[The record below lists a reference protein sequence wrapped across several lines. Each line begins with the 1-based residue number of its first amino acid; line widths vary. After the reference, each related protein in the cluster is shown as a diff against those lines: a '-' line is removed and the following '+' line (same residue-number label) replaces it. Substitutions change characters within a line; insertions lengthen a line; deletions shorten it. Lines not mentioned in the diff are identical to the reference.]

1 MVSPPAQPK
10 ENGQRAAD
18 PYLEDTLRD
27 LVGDNV
33 RVGKVSNLVE
43 SELRQVVDDGA
54 RVEGERGEMAPVEV
68 TEGLPSVRRRRW
80 RVMNIGRLGVGV
92 GGLRRGGRGLVVVG
106 RIGHGGAGVRRR
118 RG

>member
-1 MVSPPAQPK
+1 MVSPLAQPK

-18 PYLEDTLRD
+18 PYLKDTLRN

-68 TEGLPSVRRRRW
+68 TEGLPGVRRRRW
-80 RVMNIGRLGVGV
+80 RVMNIGRLGVRV
-92 GGLRRGGRGLVVVG
+92 GGLRSGRRGLVVVG
-106 RIGHGGAGVRRR
+106 RVGHGGARGRRR
-118 RG
+118 KG